1 MLTPERFAQ
10 LVSALPYK
18 KVLPDAVYLHKET
31 LAATSPLLYRFVCA
45 VAQALK
51 LPENEWDLL
60 KLAKKD
66 FRLSLL
72 SYPSF
77 FDEAYPS
84 LKQSVTI
91 DLAKLSHT
99 VTRYDNQDNPPILHR
114 KECMLAPITHR
125 QRAAARSPKRGS

>member
-10 LVSALPYK
+10 LVTGLPYK
-18 KVLPDAVYLHKET
+18 KVLPDAVYLHKVT
-31 LAATSPLLYRFVCA
+31 LEATSPLLYRFVSA

-51 LPENEWDLL
+51 LAESEWDLV

-72 SYPSF
+72 SYPTF
-77 FDEAYPS
+77 FQEAYPC
-84 LKQSVTI
+84 LKRSVTV

-99 VTRYDNQDNPPILHR
+99 ITHYENHDNPPCQSAS
-114 KECMLAPITHR
+114 KND
-125 QRAAARSPKRGS
+125 QGSASKIDQG